1 MIKGRS
7 ARWSESRL
15 QGRIMERSRKH
26 ETYEKDACL
35 FCDDHRHGV
44 SSSGAG
50 GDGSAARGDDG
61 VCDQNRQQVSYQK
74 MRQRQ
79 FLSAD
84 SLGGEGPGLTP
95 CSKCYG
101 SASGG
106 GSAASGGGSGS
117 GGSGGSGSGSS
128 EKSGS
133 ISVSASSLTLVRGST
148 KKLKVKGGS
157 GTAKWSSCN
166 KKVASVSADGEVTA
180 KGKGKAV
187 ITVTRGGKKATCT
200 VRVETPKLD
209 MTEITLEIGET
220 EFLELKGCSH
230 AVEWTS
236 SDEDVC
242 DVCEGELIPVGEGT
256 ATVTAKVHG
265 VRFRCEVTVVD
276 PDEDFDD
283 NV

>member
-1 MIKGRS
+1 MRHMKRTLVCFVMTIAMVFLPLGQAATEALHAETMVYVTKTGSKYHTRKCGNGNFYQQTLS
-7 ARWSESRL
+7 EAKAR
-15 QGRIMERSRKH
+15 
-26 ETYEKDACL
+26 
-35 FCDDHRHGV
+35 
-44 SSSGAG
+44 
-50 GDGSAARGDDG
+50 
-61 VCDQNRQQVSYQK
+61 
-74 MRQRQ
+74 
-79 FLSAD
+79 
-84 SLGGEGPGLTP
+84 GLTP

-133 ISVSASSLTLVRGST
+133 ISVSASSLTQVRGST

-157 GTAKWSSCN
+157 GTTKWSSSN
-166 KKVASVSADGEVTA
+166 KKVASVSADGEVIA